1 MQASDNAANASVD
14 PVGAPGTVYFFSVG
28 PSGDYLVVLGGGSNT
43 PAQTWADAFTAL
55 GRTCDIWNWDTSGMP
70 TLAQLQ
76 AYDAV
81 IVDESWYFD
90 TAQQTGLSAFLDA
103 DRAALNQIV
112 FMGRDMSY
120 GSTARTFMEKYT
132 GTAYVK
138 DDAGFKK
145 LKGTVGDP
153 IGIGEWLNIL
163 GSYPDELKLSTAY
176 PGAQIVY
183 KYNALSAVGD
193 DFTTED
199 EARQFFEKEGK
210 EWDPKLWPFAPS
222 GPDSIAV
229 ARYVGT
235 QHAAVYFAFNLS
247 YVTDAAKRAAVVGR
261 TLDWLA
267 SATSM
272 GKEVALEQNT
282 PGIPDKLVLGQNY
295 PNPFNPVTRI
305 QIGVPANFT
314 GKVEL
319 KVYNVQGQL
328 VKTVFEGTKSA
339 GFHTFDW
346 DGTNNSGTSVSSG
359 IYFARCQAGQS
370 VLTRK
375 MLLLK

>member
-1 MQASDNAANASVD
+1 MEATDNATNMSRDPADAPAS
-14 PVGAPGTVYFFSVG
+14 AYFFGVG
-28 PSGDYLVVLGGGSNT
+28 PSGDYLVILGGGSNT

-70 TLAQLQ
+70 TLTQLQ

-90 TAQQTGLSAFLDA
+90 TAQMAGLTAFLDA

-120 GSTARTFMEKYT
+120 GSTARPFMEKYT
-132 GTAYVK
+132 GTVYVK
-138 DDAGFKK
+138 DDAGYRK
-145 LKGTVGDP
+145 LKGTPGDP
-153 IGIGEWLNIL
+153 IGVGEWLSIT
-163 GSYPDELKLSTAY
+163 GSYPDELKLSATY

-183 KYNALSAVGD
+183 KYNALSAVGEG
-193 DFTTED
+193 FTTED
-199 EARQFFEKEGK
+199 EARQYFEKEGK

-229 ARYVGT
+229 ARYVGS
-235 QHAAVYFAFNLS
+235 QHASVYFAFQLS
-247 YVTDAAKRAAVVGR
+247 YITNAAQRAAVVGR

-267 SATSM
+267 AATSM
-272 GKEVALEQNT
+272 NKDVALQQSG
-282 PGIPDKLVLGQNY
+282 PGAPDKLVLGQNY
-295 PNPFNPVTRI
+295 PNPFNPATRI
-305 QIGVPANFT
+305 QIGVPASYT

-328 VKTVFEGTKSA
+328 VKTVFEGTKPA
-339 GFHTFDW
+339 GFHTFEW

-359 IYFARCQAGQS
+359 IYFARCQAGQT

-375 MLLLK
+375 MVFLK